1 MLRALAVMVTMV
13 VVRMAKDNKK
23 HPLSGVVSLGCK
35 VSVVGTEVDL
45 TGFDSCV
52 LRLAQ
57 ASPAPVSVGS
67 GPSIPPL
74 CVDASLLPE
83 VCFC

>member
-13 VVRMAKDNKK
+13 VVARMAKDNKK
-23 HPLSGVVSLGCK
+23 HPLSVVVSFGCK

-57 ASPAPVSVGS
+57 RGVPPVSVGP
-67 GPSIPPL
+67 GL
-74 CVDASLLPE
+74 
-83 VCFC
+83 